1 MSSISSNIVRWN
13 SMLFHEYYIFSNLLT
28 HANMDSSVIP
38 NVGALG
44 GTSAPEKSSPRI
56 NPLQLSYM
64 LSFYKLCLLYSKD
77 EDGDNHVCGCESSAG
92 SKMRRSDF
100 MCFDT

>member
-1 MSSISSNIVRWN
+1 MR
-13 SMLFHEYYIFSNLLT
+13 FHDYYISTSVLT
-28 HANMDSSVIP
+28 HAKMDSGVIP

-56 NPLQLSYM
+56 NTPQLSYR
-64 LSFYKLCLLYSKD
+64 LSFYDIFLLYSKD
-77 EDGDNHVCGCESSAG
+77 EDANDHVCGCESSAG